1 MHTYILTHT
10 HTYIHT
16 YIHICIHTCIHTVTY
31 LYRYIYIHLHSL
43 PEFRE
48 RALTF
53 SGSPSLL
60 RRSRYHQCLEE
71 EESSQSRP
79 NGSPVLLK
87 DDSTDSGDRDLTDV
101 NKMPHGYMYSNRRNS
116 FLYLSD
122 TEDAVSKPVSRNSSI
137 SR

>member
-1 MHTYILTHT
+1 MHTYM
-10 HTYIHT
+10 HTYSYLHV
-16 YIHICIHTCIHTVTY
+16 YIHSYPPTCIYT
-31 LYRYIYIHLHSL
+31 HSL
-43 PEFRE
+43 SEGRE

-60 RRSRYHQCLEE
+60 RRSKYYPVLEE
-71 EESSQSRP
+71 EESSQNRP

-87 DDSTDSGDRDLTDV
+87 DDSTDSGDRDMSDI
-101 NKMPHGYMYSNRRNS
+101 NKMPHGYIYSNRRNS